1 MVAIAS
7 VLLGPYRGWCWV
19 RNAHHACPASPVNAE
34 TAISSRLAIRVG
46 SQLAASSLR
55 AAALPTYSRSS
66 RYPSMASIVLTAR

>member
-7 VLLGPYRGWCWV
+7 VLLGPYCGWCWV
-19 RNAHHACPASPVNAE
+19 RNAHQARPAVPLSAE
-34 TAISSRLAIRVG
+34 TATSSSPVIRVG

-66 RYPSMASIVLTAR
+66 RYPSIASIVLTAR